1 MRMAGT
7 QVRIAAQHH
16 IGGVGLAGLYCL
28 AIGVV
33 LVLTGLGSLATRRQR
48 GRDARV
54 GQIRVQERLAG
65 PQLRLGAG
73 LVVLG
78 LLFLLIWW
86 IALR

>member
-1 MRMAGT
+1 MS
-7 QVRIAAQHH
+7 AADGHGH
-16 IGGVGLAGLYCL
+16 LGGLGLAGLYCL
-28 AIGVV
+28 VIGAV
-33 LVLTGLGSLATRRQR
+33 LALTALGSLATRRQR

-73 LVVLG
+73 LAGLG

-86 IALR
+86 VALR